1 MGKAY
6 KLFISQPMVDKTNE
20 QIEAERARIM
30 KVVQEKLKEKLQ
42 LGYTPEVELLD
53 SFFKDAPHDAK
64 PLWFLGKS
72 FEILSSADVVY
83 FGGEWAKYRGCTMEN
98 MAAKKYL
105 EPTGVVIIEE

>member
-1 MGKAY
+1 MGKTY

-42 LGYTPEVELLD
+42 LGYTPDVKLID

-72 FEILSSADVVY
+72 FELLSTADVVY
-83 FGGEWAKYRGCTMEN
+83 FGGEWEKYRGCNMEN